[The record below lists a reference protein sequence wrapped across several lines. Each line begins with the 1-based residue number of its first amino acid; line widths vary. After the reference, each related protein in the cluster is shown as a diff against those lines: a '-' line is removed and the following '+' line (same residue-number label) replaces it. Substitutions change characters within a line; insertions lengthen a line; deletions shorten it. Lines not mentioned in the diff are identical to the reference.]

1 MRPQPTRA
9 LGFVLRVLG
18 GTACG
23 TAAGVIGGLLLTAIN
38 NLVLAPRFGASE
50 GSYAF
55 WAMLLGKLLLVP
67 SVVASIVWGFV
78 FLRKQPGAP
87 MPRA

>member
-1 MRPQPTRA
+1 MQPQPTRA

-38 NLVLAPRFGASE
+38 NLVLARRFGAAE

-55 WAMLLGKLLLVP
+55 WAMFLGKLLLVP
-67 SVVASIVWGFV
+67 SIVGSIIWGFA
-78 FLRKQPGAP
+78 FLRKQPGAATG
-87 MPRA
+87 RG